1 MSRDQSI
8 NQLSVNSVKK
18 ATNSILSIS
27 LFFLKIRQILKRIS
41 ALVAAE
47 KLIRPRHI
55 CIATNVKFSTV
66 VQIIVKRSE
75 IVTRLETTNVVN
87 ISRAEQQ
94 VVTPKNAMK
103 IKNVLIA
110 KNILRNTMTIQ
121 IFVNKLKRTIKNT
134 FTVKQSRMK
143 SKQALT

>member
-1 MSRDQSI
+1 M
-8 NQLSVNSVKK
+8 
-18 ATNSILSIS
+18 
-27 LFFLKIRQILKRIS
+27 
-41 ALVAAE
+41 VAAE

-66 VQIIVKRSE
+66 VHVEWSQIFS
-75 IVTRLETTNVVN
+75 RLETTNVVKKSTK
-87 ISRAEQQ
+87 IQL
-94 VVTPKNAMK
+94 TPINAMK

-121 IFVNKLKRTIKNT
+121 IFVNNLKRTIKNT

-143 SKQALT
+143 SKQVLT